1 MADTQQEL
9 YASCRVTNSATAIT
23 ERGVMITIGTSTA
36 LAQIAADAANVRVI
50 GVNIDDEEL
59 PGASEVFVA
68 YSGIFLLDNSS
79 VYPVTQAYIG
89 AKCYVEDEHTV
100 SISTGANTVV
110 AGTVVD
116 VVTEGVWVHVGSTVT
131 L

>member
-1 MADTQQEL
+1 MADTQQVM
-9 YASCRVTNSATAIT
+9 YASCKLTNSATAIT
-23 ERGVMITIGTSTA
+23 EKGIMIAVNTTGSPV
-36 LAQIAADAANVRVI
+36 LAYKAADAANRRVVGI
-50 GVNIDDEEL
+50 NGDTAAVSGTD
-59 PGASEVFVA
+59 FVA

-89 AKCYVEDEHTV
+89 AKCYVEDEQTV
-100 SISTGANTVV
+100 STSGGSNTVV

-116 VVTEGVWVHVGSTVT
+116 VVSAGVWVHVGSTVT